1 MYPDSA
7 ASLNELMAWRNRQL
21 FQWDFVGYDSGLVVV
36 PNNSPAIAG
45 GTGRAVSTILVTQE
59 ADFLVKEITG
69 FAYGPCDPNGLFILS
84 GAAQNATDFPNPL
97 NTVFAMRGLSVRL
110 IDTHS
115 GKDWMN
121 NPIPMQLIATPGY
134 GIQFY
139 APLKHSFLLKRN
151 TTLRLEWFNSDT
163 KVNPDAE
170 SPPLMHHAG
179 FLLLKGEKYAVD
191 AGV

>member
-1 MYPDSA
+1 MAYPDPA
-7 ASLNELMAWRNRQL
+7 ASVNELMAWRNRQL
-21 FQWDFVGYDSGLVVV
+21 FQWDFVGFDSGLQIV
-36 PNNSPAIAG
+36 PNNSPSVAG
-45 GTGRAVSTILVTQE
+45 GTGRSVSTILITQE

-69 FAYGPCDPNGLFILS
+69 FAYGPCDATGLFILS
-84 GAAQNATDFPNPL
+84 AAGSAATDFPNPL

-121 NPIPMQLIATPGY
+121 NPIPLQLIATPGY

-139 APLKHSFLLKRN
+139 APLRHHFLLKRN
-151 TTLRLEWFNSDT
+151 TTLRLEWANQDT
-163 KVNPDAE
+163 RLNPAGGT
-170 SPPLMHHAG
+170 LMNHAG

-191 AGV
+191 AGT

>member
-1 MYPDSA
+1 MGYPDPS
-7 ASLNELMAWRNRQL
+7 ASLNELRAWHNRQF
-21 FQWDFVGYDSGLVVV
+21 FQWDFVGFDSGLVVV
-36 PNNSPAIAG
+36 PNNSPSVG
-45 GTGRAVSTILVTQE
+45 GTGRFVSTILITQE

-69 FAYGPCDPNGLFILS
+69 FAYGPCDANGLFILS
-84 GAAQNATDFPNPL
+84 SAGSAATDFPNPL

-121 NPIPMQLIATPGY
+121 NPIPLQLIATPGY

-151 TTLRLEWFNSDT
+151 TTLRLEWANADT
-163 KVNPDAE
+163 KVNP
-170 SPPLMHHAG
+170 SGGTLMYHAG
-179 FLLLKGEKYAVD
+179 FLLLKGEKYALD